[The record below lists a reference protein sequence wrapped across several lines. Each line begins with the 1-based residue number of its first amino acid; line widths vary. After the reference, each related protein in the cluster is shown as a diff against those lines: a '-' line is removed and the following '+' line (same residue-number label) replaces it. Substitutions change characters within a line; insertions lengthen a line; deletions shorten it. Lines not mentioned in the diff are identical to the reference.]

1 MFSSL
6 EEVQVYLKRNCP
18 KKCPVCESKVKRYRI
33 GDANDQDEKYIMCK
47 NKEVLLFQFLFLIL
61 ENCSNFVLVVSLA
74 HELKSK
80 IERRIPLPRQ

>member
-33 GDANDQDEKYIMCK
+33 SDANDQDDKYIMCK

-61 ENCSNFVLVVSLA
+61 ENYSNFVLVVSLA
-74 HELKSK
+74 HELMSK
-80 IERRIPLPRQ
+80 IERRIPLPRR

>member
-47 NKEVLLFQFLFLIL
+47 NKEVLFQFLCLVL
-61 ENCSNFVLVVSLA
+61 EYFSNFVLVVSLA

-80 IERRIPLPRQ
+80 IERRIPLPRR